1 MPPSRPPIFV
11 PSKGRAKWCMTMHAL
26 DRIGLPYRVI
36 VEDQEHDEYAAQLG
50 EDRLIVL
57 PHSYKQE
64 YDVCTDEPGGTGSG
78 PARNV
83 AWDTAEAE
91 GHPWHWVMDDNIR
104 GWWRLH
110 RNRRIPW
117 GDTTPFDAM
126 EDYASRWS
134 NVAMLGPQYFMFAP
148 SRSRAPALVTGTRIY
163 SCNLIRTSTPFRW
176 RGRYNE
182 DTDLSLRMLK
192 AGWAT
197 VLFNAFLQWKMT
209 TQKMPGGNTDTIYA
223 NGTLA
228 KSQMIVRLHPDVAR
242 LTYRYNRWHH
252 HVDYR
257 QWLGQPLIP
266 DPEYTPPAENPYRL
280 TERARRG

>member
-1 MPPSRPPIFV
+1 
-11 PSKGRAKWCMTMHAL
+11 MTMHAL

-134 NVAMLGPQYFMFAP
+134 NVAMAGPQYRMFAP
-148 SRSRAPALVTGTRIY
+148 SRHRAPALVTGTRIY

-176 RGRYNE
+176 RLGAVPYPPL
-182 DTDLSLRMLK
+182 TLPTIYSLDLSLVR
-192 AGWAT
+192 AT
-197 VLFNAFLQWKMT
+197 PKNKQRHQPISITRYILLSAF
-209 TQKMPGGNTDTIYA
+209 
-223 NGTLA
+223 
-228 KSQMIVRLHPDVAR
+228 
-242 LTYRYNRWHH
+242 
-252 HVDYR
+252 
-257 QWLGQPLIP
+257 
-266 DPEYTPPAENPYRL
+266 
-280 TERARRG
+280 